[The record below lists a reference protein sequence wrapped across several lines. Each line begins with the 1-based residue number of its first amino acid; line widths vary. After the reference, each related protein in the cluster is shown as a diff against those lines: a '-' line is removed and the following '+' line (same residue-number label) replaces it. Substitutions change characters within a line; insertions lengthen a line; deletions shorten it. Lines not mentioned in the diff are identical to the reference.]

1 MLKKQKLLSS
11 ILSSDLIYFTSDTI
25 TKKSLNKCSHQ
36 IKIKEKSNYNILNV
50 NQFIQSIKQ
59 LIRLLQ
65 YNSNHYKNFLQIVT
79 TNALFNDIIN
89 QVSKKYC
96 NVEEKINARNKLDST
111 LQSKV
116 LLYINFDIS
125 KDIQEFLLRAFKS
138 NVNSI
143 ILINSYFNNNILG
156 NYKICT
162 NVNNYKKLIFLI
174 VLILLAQKND

>member
-1 MLKKQKLLSS
+1 MPKKQKLLSS
-11 ILSSDLIYFTSDTI
+11 ILSSDLIYFTSDTVN
-25 TKKSLNKCSHQ
+25 KQNVNKCSHQ
-36 IKIKEKSNYNILNV
+36 INVKEKITYNVLNI

-79 TNALFNDIIN
+79 TNVLFNDIIAQISN
-89 QVSKKYC
+89 KYC
-96 NVEEKINARNKLDST
+96 NTEEKISPRNKLDSN

-125 KDIQEFLLRAFKS
+125 KDIQELLLRAFKS
-138 NVNSI
+138 NINSI
-143 ILINSYFNNNILG
+143 ILINTYFNNNILG

-162 NVNNYKKLIFLI
+162 NINNYKKLIFVI
-174 VLILLAQKND
+174 ILILLAQKNN